1 MIRYLDK
8 VIWPLVLVLP
18 KMGGYIKTFK
28 VKDGD
33 KDKNKLM
40 SFGIGDE
47 KLLDKNK
54 TVWTKI
60 EDIKNIELNALQ
72 VYNGRYIKTKIKT
85 LGDKV
90 YTKFSVNVP
99 EYDK

>member
-1 MIRYLDK
+1 
-8 VIWPLVLVLP
+8 
-18 KMGGYIKTFK
+18 MGRYIKTFK

-60 EDIKNIELNALQ
+60 EDIKFFELNALPVQ
-72 VYNGRYIKTKIKT
+72 YGRYIKTKIKT
-85 LGDKV
+85 FGDKV
-90 YTKFSVNVP
+90 YSKFIVNIP

>member
-1 MIRYLDK
+1 
-8 VIWPLVLVLP
+8 
-18 KMGGYIKTFK
+18 MGRYIKTFK

-60 EDIKNIELNALQ
+60 EDIKFFELNALPVQ
-72 VYNGRYIKTKIKT
+72 NRRYIKTKIKT
-85 LGDKV
+85 FGDKV
-90 YTKFSVNVP
+90 YSKFIVNIP